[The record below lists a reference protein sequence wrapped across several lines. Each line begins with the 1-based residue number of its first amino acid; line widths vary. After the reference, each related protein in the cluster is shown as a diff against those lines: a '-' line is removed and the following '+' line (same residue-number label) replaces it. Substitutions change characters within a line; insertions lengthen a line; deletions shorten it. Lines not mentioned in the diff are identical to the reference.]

1 MSRGLGDVY
10 KRQKYSI
17 RNFRK
22 QIKDMKRF
30 LWLDLTSKKAYRQ
43 TVSDLE
49 EEKRKGAELCFRQA
63 KRIEELEA
71 KQRQLTMELTAANKR
86 AEEWR
91 SMAERLPLRGP
102 RGRFAKKTNQ
112 DAGSDRM

>member
-1 MSRGLGDVY
+1 
-10 KRQKYSI
+10 
-17 RNFRK
+17 
-22 QIKDMKRF
+22 MKRF

-49 EEKRKGAELCFRQA
+49 EEKRKGAALCFRQA